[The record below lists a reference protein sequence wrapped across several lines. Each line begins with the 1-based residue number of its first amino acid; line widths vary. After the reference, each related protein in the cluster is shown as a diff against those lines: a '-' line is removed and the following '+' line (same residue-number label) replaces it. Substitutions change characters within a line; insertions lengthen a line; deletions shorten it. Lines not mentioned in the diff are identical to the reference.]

1 MSTWDETVFAD
12 DTNTDFLA
20 DCDDLEGEALVG
32 ALQDACTLAQD
43 SDAGDEG
50 RAVDPDYINGLCAAT
65 VAAIWSGTPFTSAT
79 VADEHPFIRGIGDGT
94 LPLVRLARWVR
105 QDYLYLMDYVR
116 VLALAAAGTPTDLA
130 TLRVVRDAG

>member
-20 DCDDLEGEALVG
+20 DCDDLEGEALVE

-65 VAAIWSGTPFTSAT
+65 VAAIWSEAPFTSAT
-79 VADEHPFIRGIGDGT
+79 VADERPFIREGIGQCPDA
-94 LPLVRLARWVR
+94 LQEAA
-105 QDYLYLMDYVR
+105 
-116 VLALAAAGTPTDLA
+116 LALLDTELEAAGDEAPDGLETAVEALS
-130 TLRVVRDAG
+130 